1 MFDKLS
7 DKLQVALGDL
17 RRPRGAP
24 GHVLSASNAQDP
36 MALLHSDVDF
46 KDVKEFVAKL
56 ASSGAPSI

>member
-1 MFDKLS
+1 LAICGGS
-7 DKLQVALGDL
+7 
-17 RRPRGAP
+17 AP
-24 GHVLSASNAQDP
+24 GHVLSASDAQDP